1 MFGYDTISWKE
12 LFSIENFFS
21 YEVRDRMQTGPAH
34 PIRNTKYLKP
44 QEEWKGIIAIY
55 LYLAGMGAGSFII
68 GTLISWFNVKLNAS
82 ILASADLLGHT
93 LNLSSV
99 PILWGP
105 VMVAIGAPFLILD
118 LGIKWRFI
126 YACLNP
132 RTSWVARGFII
143 LSVFIVLG
151 LILLAKSILPFE
163 WLHPGSVL
171 WRIPEIIALIFAF
184 GTAIYTGILLKA
196 TKSIP
201 LWNTGLLPLLF
212 LVSGLSTGAMA
223 MILSTLG
230 TGFFS
235 HDARALKVL
244 MGGEQVLVV
253 IEGIVLYLF
262 LSRRYRAA
270 EQGKESVRLLVFGEM
285 KMLFWGGVVVLGF
298 IFPVI
303 LENIA
308 SFFPGNVALIFA
320 AGILLLC
327 GGFLLRLGIL
337 QAGIRD
343 QIPMHRLMEI
353 RYDAMTGTPLSS
365 TVALKRKE
373 GRFTNHDK
381 FTA

>member
-1 MFGYDTISWKE
+1 MRAGD
-12 LFSIENFFS
+12 L
-21 YEVRDRMQTGPAH
+21 H
-34 PIRNTKYLKP
+34 PIRRTRYLRP
-44 QEEWKGIIAIY
+44 QEEWKEIIAIY

-68 GTLISWFNVKLNAS
+68 GTLIGWLNVKLGSPFFSS
-82 ILASADLLGHT
+82 IDLFGHT

-132 RTSWVARGFII
+132 GTSWVARGFII
-143 LSVFIVLG
+143 LSIFIVLG
-151 LILLAKSILPFE
+151 LALLAKSILPFK

-171 WRIPEIIALIFAF
+171 WRIPEIIAFIFAF
-184 GTAIYTGILLKA
+184 GTALYTGILLKA

-201 LWNTGLLPLLF
+201 LWNTSLLPLLF
-212 LVSGLSTGAMA
+212 LVSGLSTGSMA
-223 MILSTLG
+223 IILSTLG
-230 TGFFS
+230 TGLFS
-235 HDARALKVL
+235 HNALPLKVL

-253 IEGIVLYLF
+253 IEAIILYLF

-270 EQGKESVRLLVFGEM
+270 EQGKDSVHLLVFGEM
-285 KMLFWGGVVVLGF
+285 KMIFWGGVVFLGF

-308 SFFPGNVALIFA
+308 SFFPGNVVLIFVT
-320 AGILLLC
+320 GTLLLG
-327 GGFLLRLGIL
+327 GGFFLRLGIL
-337 QAGIRD
+337 RAGIKD

-353 RYDAMTGTPLSS
+353 Q
-365 TVALKRKE
+365 
-373 GRFTNHDK
+373 HDTK
-381 FTA
+381 TLAEERM

>member
-1 MFGYDTISWKE
+1 MRTGYI
-12 LFSIENFFS
+12 
-21 YEVRDRMQTGPAH
+21 H

-44 QEEWKGIIAIY
+44 QKEWKEIIAIY

-68 GTLISWFNVKLNAS
+68 GTLISWLNVKSNPPFLPS
-82 ILASADLLGHT
+82 IDLFSHT
-93 LNLSSV
+93 LNLSSI

-143 LSVFIVLG
+143 LSIFIVLG
-151 LILLAKSILPFE
+151 LVLLAKSVMPFE

-171 WRIPEIIALIFAF
+171 WRIPEIIAFIFAF

-212 LVSGLSTGAMA
+212 LVSGLSTGSMA
-223 MILSTLG
+223 IILSTLG
-230 TGFFS
+230 TGFFA

-244 MGGEQVLVV
+244 MHWEQVLVV
-253 IEGIVLYLF
+253 VEAIVLYFFLF
-262 LSRRYRAA
+262 RGYRAE
-270 EQGKESVRLLVFGEM
+270 EQGKDSVRLLVFGEM
-285 KMLFWGGVVVLGF
+285 KMIFWGGVVLLGF

-308 SFFPGNVALIFA
+308 SFFPGNVVLIFV
-320 AGILLLC
+320 AGTLLLC
-327 GGFLLRLGIL
+327 GGFFLRLGIL
-337 QAGIRD
+337 RAGIKD
-343 QIPMHRLMEI
+343 QIPMYRLMEI
-353 RYDAMTGTPLSS
+353 QYNAMAENTKTLAGE
-365 TVALKRKE
+365 TVNR
-373 GRFTNHDK
+373 
-381 FTA
+381 